1 MKEIEKKKLFNWE
14 SIFSDMEPQTRA
26 QLRRKGDVHKEI
38 AQSLEVTRLTVTTF
52 KPSTIRTIAQFR
64 KSIPRVNEII
74 RKRKAQKENKGDS
87 TSWWEVLT
95 VMNCGFLFGMFVFFV
110 GKCFWGLF

>member
-1 MKEIEKKKLFNWE
+1 
-14 SIFSDMEPQTRA
+14 MEPQTRE
-26 QLRRKGDVHKEI
+26 QLKRKGDLHKEI
-38 AQSLEVTRLTVTTF
+38 TQSLEVIRLTATTY
-52 KPSTIRTIAQFR
+52 KPSTIRIITQFR
-64 KSIPRVNEII
+64 NSIPRVNEII
-74 RKRKAQKENKGDS
+74 RKRKAQKDNKNDS